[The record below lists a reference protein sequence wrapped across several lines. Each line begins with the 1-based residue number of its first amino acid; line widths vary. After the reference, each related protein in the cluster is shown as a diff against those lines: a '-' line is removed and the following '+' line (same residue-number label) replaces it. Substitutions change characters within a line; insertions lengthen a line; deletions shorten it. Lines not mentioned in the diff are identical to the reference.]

1 MSGLLKKPTA
11 PKPVPLPDEA
21 AIEATRRRAAQQAQ
35 AGSGRQATQLA
46 ARPADQGREY
56 SRRTLG

>member
-1 MSGLLKKPTA
+1 MSGLFKKPAA

-21 AIEATRRRAAQQAQ
+21 AIDATRRRAAQQAQ
-35 AGSGRQATQLA
+35 AKSGRAATQLA
-46 ARPADQGREY
+46 PRQAQQGREY